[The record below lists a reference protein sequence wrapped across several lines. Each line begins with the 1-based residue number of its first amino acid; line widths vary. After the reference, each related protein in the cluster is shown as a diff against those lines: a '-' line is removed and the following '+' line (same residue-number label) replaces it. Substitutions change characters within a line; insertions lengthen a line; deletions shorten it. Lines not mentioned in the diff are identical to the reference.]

1 MRISDWSSDVCSSD
15 LLHRSEGQ
23 RLPRGRG
30 GGALSARLCRQPRHH
45 DVGGAQDRREDRAPY
60 EPGSRRITFDA
71 TTQKRY
77 IQDVTLRDGMHAIR
91 HQYGLDHVQ
100 TIARALDR
108 AKVDAI
114 EVAHGDGLQG
124 SSFNYGFGAHTDW
137 EWIGTVAEVLEHSVL
152 TTLLLPGIG
161 TVQALKR
168 AYDLGVRSVRIAPHC
183 TEADVSTQHIEAARG
198 LGDRQSVVWGKRV
211 SVGVDL

>member
-60 EPGSRRITFDA
+60 EPGSRRMTFDA
-71 TTQKRY
+71 TTQKLY

-91 HQYGLDHVQ
+91 NQYGLDHVP
-100 TIARALDR
+100 TN
-108 AKVDAI
+108 AKAT
-114 EVAHGDGLQG
+114 H
-124 SSFNYGFGAHTDW
+124 
-137 EWIGTVAEVLEHSVL
+137 AEKDHDNE
-152 TTLLLPGIG
+152 
-161 TVQALKR
+161 
-168 AYDLGVRSVRIAPHC
+168 D
-183 TEADVSTQHIEAARG
+183 
-198 LGDRQSVVWGKRV
+198 
-211 SVGVDL
+211 

>member
-1 MRISDWSSDVCSSD
+1 MAV
-15 LLHRSEGQ
+15 
-23 RLPRGRG
+23 
-30 GGALSARLCRQPRHH
+30 
-45 DVGGAQDRREDRAPY
+45 
-60 EPGSRRITFDA
+60 DA
-71 TTQKRY
+71 TTQKLY
-77 IQDVTLRDGMHAIR
+77 IQDVSLRDDMHAIR

-152 TTLLLPGIG
+152 TTDR
-161 TVQALKR
+161 K
-168 AYDLGVRSVRIAPHC
+168 
-183 TEADVSTQHIEAARG
+183 STRLNSSH
-198 LGDRQSVVWGKRV
+198 
-211 SVGVDL
+211 